1 MFQLVRNMFRK
12 DDDGVSP
19 VIGTILMV
27 AVTVV
32 LGATVFAAV
41 NSFGNKGLKESQ
53 NAVWRAQALDTD
65 GNGKTD
71 TLKIT
76 YMTGPS
82 DVADSQVIVSV
93 SQGSTAQTNNSYI
106 KATNGVWNPGDFMA
120 YTTAGSASATYFV
133 SVTFVG
139 TTVLDQSIKLDE

>member
-1 MFQLVRNMFRK
+1 MFHLVRSLFRK
-12 DDDGVSP
+12 DDEGVSP

-53 NAVWRAQALDTD
+53 NAVWRAQAIDTD

-71 TLKIT
+71 QIKIS
-76 YMTGPS
+76 YLTGPS
-82 DVADSQVIVSV
+82 ALANSEVVVTVTSGNTTHAPISSVKAAAGSWSPGDSQTYKPS
-93 SQGSTAQTNNSYI
+93 A
-106 KATNGVWNPGDFMA
+106 
-120 YTTAGSASATYFV
+120 AGSYFV

-139 TTVLDQSIKLDE
+139 TTVVDQAIRLDE